1 MSESEIPDPDVVSVP
16 MLDLPVFVDKIAED
30 PEWKESPMVT
40 EWAAEQP
47 QRTPQCFAY
56 SQAGLRCEQHAGH
69 YGDHSV
75 ASTWTDDECFT
86 PGTPVLASLGP
97 AVPAFGGQGGTSM
110 LSDVSASVEP
120 CVICNHGEQ
129 FHSPD
134 GCVRKNDE
142 GDNCDCREF
151 V

>member
-16 MLDLPVFVDKIAED
+16 MLNIPAFVDKIAED
-30 PEWKESPMVT
+30 VEWGESPVST
-40 EWAAEQP
+40 EWAAEQA
-47 QRTPQCFAY
+47 RTPQCFAY
-56 SQAGLRCEQHAGH
+56 SQTGLRCEQHAGH

-75 ASTWTDDECFT
+75 ASTWPDDECFT

-97 AVPAFGGQGGTSM
+97 AVPAFGGTSM

-134 GCVRKNDE
+134 GCVRRNDE